1 MGLPWLRNHGKA
13 AFLRNH
19 GNHGKTDC
27 TTNGMVHSA
36 HSAQAEPSGVHLNM
50 ISSSPMGSPPEAALA
65 QSATHANAHHPT
77 AHTPPAAAAAQP
89 ALPKSAA
96 AAAPAGTQ
104 QAAAARWEAGILPV
118 SQT

>member
-1 MGLPWLRNHGKA
+1 MRCGGLAVVAQPPQGRKA
-13 AFLRNH
+13 DRLYP
-19 GNHGKTDC
+19 
-27 TTNGMVHSA
+27 NGMVHSA

-50 ISSSPMGSPPEAALA
+50 ISSSPMGSSPEAALA